1 MEYFEAF
8 LAFLVLILQNM
19 ARFRVVVAY
28 FEAFLGK

>member
-19 ARFRVVVAY
+19 TRFRVVVAC
-28 FEAFLGK
+28 FEAVLGK